1 MLDKKNVL
9 KEFLSFVSQF
19 SESDMRV
26 RYKKG
31 HTFRVAENCRFI
43 AEGIGLNLDN
53 IDLAWLCGMLHDIG
67 RFKQVEERETFRDS
81 KDFTHA
87 EYGCKILFEEGLI
100 SRFCDE
106 KDWYDI
112 LYKAIYN
119 HSFLALPE
127 GLTRREELFCNI
139 VRDAD
144 KIDIIR
150 GALFYDFKMFHEY
163 TEEEIQDSDI
173 TDSAVQY
180 FYRHTL
186 IPFADM
192 KTPADYFLRIYAFY
206 FDLHYPCSY
215 ELVDKQGEFDKM
227 LLYQFRKEQNQRQF
241 AIIKKCLMDYKRS
254 ILLS

>member
-1 MLDKKNVL
+1 MLDKENVV

-163 TEEEIQDSDI
+163 TEEEIHKANTMEKMMTWYGIMKDTLLDDSVSKLAELLLNGTVMGIIEGNKILNHKKMDKKVKSICEEYLHLQDK
-173 TDSAVQY
+173 Y
-180 FYRHTL
+180 
-186 IPFADM
+186 
-192 KTPADYFLRIYAFY
+192 
-206 FDLHYPCSY
+206 Y
-215 ELVDKQGEFDKM
+215 EKL
-227 LLYQFRKEQNQRQF
+227 
-241 AIIKKCLMDYKRS
+241 KRY
-254 ILLS
+254 L

>member
-1 MLDKKNVL
+1 MLDKENVL

-31 HTFRVAENCRFI
+31 HTFRVADNCKQI
-43 AEGIGLNLDN
+43 AEGINLSDDD
-53 IDLAWLCGMLHDIG
+53 IYLAWLCGILHDIG

-100 SRFCDE
+100 SRFCDK

-119 HSFLALPE
+119 HSFLVLPKS
-127 GLTRREELFCNI
+127 LTRQEELFCNI

-144 KIDIIR
+144 KIDIIH
-150 GALFYDFKMFHEY
+150 GALLYDFKMFHEY

-180 FYRHTL
+180 FYRQTL

-215 ELVDKQGEFDKM
+215 ELVDKQGGFDKM
-227 LLYQFRKEQNQRQF
+227 LLYPFKKEQNQRQF